1 MEATAT
7 TREKI
12 IYHALKLFAAKGY
25 DGVSMREIAAAVGIQ
40 GASLYNHFKG
50 KEDIFNAIFTEMTK
64 QYDAAAIMLQ
74 VPIEDAVPAAEQY
87 HNISEEQLFET
98 GKGLFSFFT
107 QNEFAVLFRKLLV
120 SEQHKFPLAGQR
132 FQQYYLDGPIQ
143 FQSAVFFAL
152 QQTGD
157 LVECDA
163 ETMALHFYS
172 PIYYLLS
179 KFDLGCPYDDCIEQL
194 KKHVH
199 LFCTLYR
206 K

>member
-50 KEDIFNAIFTEMTK
+50 KEDIFNAIFDEMTK
-64 QYDAAAIMLQ
+64 QYDAAAVMLQ

-120 SEQHKFPLAGQR
+120 SEQHKFPLAGER
-132 FQQYYLDGPIQ
+132 FKQYYLDGPIQ
-143 FQSAVFFAL
+143 FQSAVFSAL

-179 KFDLGCPYDDCIEQL
+179 KFDLGYPYADCIEQL

-199 LFCTLYR
+199 LFCTLYH

>member
-64 QYDAAAIMLQ
+64 QYDAAATMLQ
-74 VPIEDAVPAAEQY
+74 VPIEAAAPAAKQY
-87 HNISEEQLFET
+87 HNISEERLFEA

-143 FQSAVFFAL
+143 FQSAVFSAL

-179 KFDLGCPYDDCIEQL
+179 KFDLGYPYDDCIEQL

-199 LFCTLYR
+199 LFCTLYH

>member
-25 DGVSMREIAAAVGIQ
+25 AGVSMREIAAAVGIQ

-50 KEDIFNAIFTEMTK
+50 KEDIFNAIFAEMTK
-64 QYDAAAIMLQ
+64 QYDAAAAMLQ
-74 VPIEDAVPAAEQY
+74 VPVEAAAPAAELY
-87 HNISEEQLFET
+87 HNISEKQLVAA

-107 QNEFAVLFRKLLV
+107 QTEFAVLFRKLLV
-120 SEQHKFPLAGQR
+120 SEQHKSPIAAAR
-132 FQQYYLDGPIQ
+132 FQEYYLDGPIR
-143 FQSAVFFAL
+143 FQSGVFFAL

-172 PIYYLLS
+172 PIFYLLN
-179 KFDLGCPYDDCIEQL
+179 KFDLGCPYADCLVQL
-194 KKHVH
+194 EKHVH

>member
-25 DGVSMREIAAAVGIQ
+25 AGVSMREIAAAVGIQ

-64 QYDAAAIMLQ
+64 QYDAAATLLQ
-74 VPIEDAVPAAEQY
+74 VPVEATAPAAELY
-87 HNISEEQLFET
+87 HNISEEQLFEA

-120 SEQHKFPLAGQR
+120 SEQHKFPLAGER

-143 FQSAVFFAL
+143 FQSAVFAAL

-163 ETMALHFYS
+163 EAMALHFYS

-179 KFDLGCPYDDCIEQL
+179 KFDLGYPYDDCLVQL

-199 LFCTLYR
+199 LFCTLYH